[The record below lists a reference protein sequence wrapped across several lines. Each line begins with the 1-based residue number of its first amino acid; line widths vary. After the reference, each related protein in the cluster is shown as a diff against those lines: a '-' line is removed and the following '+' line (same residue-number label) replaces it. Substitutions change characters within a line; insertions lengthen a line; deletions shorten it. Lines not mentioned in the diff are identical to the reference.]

1 MSWVPSLV
9 GMSAR
14 PSFRLGSDH
23 PKQMEVDETTMVDS
37 AAEDWPTRVRRLEQ
51 EVSGL
56 RRAMRTRG
64 LIEQAK
70 GVLAER
76 LHCDPET
83 AFAHLSKLSQD
94 TNTPLVDVA
103 ADVVDTIVPH
113 TEAAPD
119 PALAPTAT
127 GVPAHE
133 PASDPTEEQEVTVVA
148 GLAPAAA
155 TTWPPRTSRAL
166 RRTVSALNAA
176 EDLTAVTA
184 AATTGLAEVACAG
197 TAVFAVD
204 PNGAFSLLASD
215 GWTAQQA
222 TDARRIP
229 SLITTPMTEVVRL
242 GHPIVVDGLTEHEL
256 AMVGPGEAVAGYP
269 VTSGTRVVGVLLFSW
284 QHARHFTA
292 FERAYLDQIA
302 KAAGRSLERLWS
314 TGVADTA
321 SAISADLTWIYRV
334 IEGTSG
340 RTQLLTPI
348 RDGSGVVVDFTIE
361 AMSQHALA
369 DAPDAVGRR
378 LLDVYPQLLD
388 NGVFAAYAQALADGI
403 AWERPAQAEQ
413 AQVDGVWQRVVKARR
428 AAPVGGAL
436 IVSWRRLDEFERL
449 QQQVNRMEHLGRF
462 GWCEWNP
469 AAKRMWWSSGAY
481 RLLGRDPRKGPLSRK
496 ALVEL
501 AEPQYRQ
508 AFAEALRD
516 AARGGYTTLDISM
529 RPLTADAVEEPL
541 RVRVFVEHDSAD
553 QGVPDEVSSA
563 VRIVLQ
569 DVSGELQLDEQ
580 LRRTQAQASAQRM
593 RLAAEHEL
601 TRELM
606 NLVYPARMVD
616 TSVHGLR
623 VVGRHVATDLS
634 APLRGDFCDAYALP
648 DGDLLIVVGDVAGQ
662 GMTAA
667 ATVARLLPPVPVL
680 GTAGLAPDAILR
692 MINAELHRTPN
703 PPLAGMVLARVDHDT
718 KVLTWAQ
725 AGQYPPI
732 LIRGRNGSKELTATP
747 LKSTQDPALGI
758 LPDATYSSGSEQLRP
773 GDLVVFYT
781 DGVFDRKARDPLRN
795 LSNRVG
801 RLAIAGEP
809 ESALRLPTPAH
820 ADEACL
826 VVLSCQDTAA
836 PRQR

>member
-1 MSWVPSLV
+1 
-9 GMSAR
+9 
-14 PSFRLGSDH
+14 
-23 PKQMEVDETTMVDS
+23 MVDS
-37 AAEDWPTRVRRLEQ
+37 TVEDWPARVQRLEQ
-51 EVSGL
+51 EVNGL

-83 AFAHLSKLSQD
+83 AFAHMSKLSQD
-94 TNTPLVDVA
+94 TNTALVDVA
-103 ADVVDTIVPH
+103 ADIVDTAAPHVPAAAEPEPVPDTASVSAAKG
-113 TEAAPD
+113 TEAD
-119 PALAPTAT
+119 EAL
-127 GVPAHE
+127 
-133 PASDPTEEQEVTVVA
+133 TVVA
-148 GLAPAAA
+148 GLGAA
-155 TTWPPRTSRAL
+155 TPPSWPPRTSRAL
-166 RRTVSALNAA
+166 RRAVSALNAA
-176 EDLTAVTA
+176 EDLAAVAA
-184 AATTGLAEVACAG
+184 AATTGLAELACTG

-204 PNGAFSLLASD
+204 PNGAMSLLASD

-229 SLITTPMTEVVRL
+229 SLITTAMSEAVQS
-242 GHPIVVDGLTEHEL
+242 GHPSLVDGLTEHEL
-256 AMVGPGEAVAGYP
+256 AMVGPGEAVASYP

-284 QHARHFTA
+284 LHSRRFNALD
-292 FERAYLDQIA
+292 RAYLDQIA
-302 KAAGRSLERLWS
+302 RAAGRSLQRLWT
-314 TGVADTA
+314 TGVADIATA
-321 SAISADLTWIYRV
+321 IATDLSWIHRV

-348 RDGSGVVVDFTIE
+348 RDDGGAIVDFAIE
-361 AMSQHALA
+361 AMSQYALA
-369 DAPDAVGRR
+369 DTPNAVGRR
-378 LLDVYPQLLD
+378 LLDVYPQLLE
-388 NGVFAAYAQALADGI
+388 NGVFAAYAKALTDGVP
-403 AWERPAQAEQ
+403 WERPAQAEQ

-436 IVSWRRLDEFERL
+436 IASWRRLDEFERL
-449 QQQVNRMEHLGRF
+449 QQQVSQMEFLGRF
-462 GWCEWNP
+462 GWCEWHP
-469 AAKRMWWSSGAY
+469 ESKRMWWSPGAY

-496 ALVEL
+496 ALIDL
-501 AEPQYRQ
+501 AEPVNRQ
-508 AFAEALRD
+508 AFAEAVRT
-516 AARGGYTTLDISM
+516 AAQGGHSTLDISL
-529 RPLTADAVEEPL
+529 RPLTSDPLDEPL
-541 RVRVFVEHDSAD
+541 RVRVFAEHDSAD
-553 QGVPDEVSSA
+553 QGIPGRTSSA

-569 DVSGELQLDEQ
+569 DVSGERQLDDQ
-580 LRRTQAQASAQRM
+580 LRRSQAQASAHRM

-606 NLVYPARMVD
+606 DLVYPARTVD
-616 TSVHGLR
+616 VGVEGLR
-623 VVGRHVATDLS
+623 VIGRHVATDLS
-634 APLRGDFCDAYALP
+634 APLRGDFCDAYVLP

-703 PPLAGMVLARVDHDT
+703 PPLAGMVLARVDHHT

-732 LIRGRNGSKELTATP
+732 LIRAKSPKAAPTAAP

-758 LPDATYSSGSEQLRP
+758 LPDAAYTSGSEQLRP

-795 LSNRVG
+795 LSNRLG
-801 RLAIAGEP
+801 RLAVNGEP
-809 ESALRLPTPAH
+809 ESALRLPTPAQ

-826 VVLSCQDTAA
+826 VVLSCPD
-836 PRQR
+836 

>member
-1 MSWVPSLV
+1 
-9 GMSAR
+9 
-14 PSFRLGSDH
+14 
-23 PKQMEVDETTMVDS
+23 MVDS
-37 AAEDWPTRVRRLEQ
+37 AVEDWPARVQRLEQ
-51 EVSGL
+51 EVNGL

-83 AFAHLSKLSQD
+83 AFAHLSRLSQD

-103 ADVVDTIVPH
+103 ADIVDT
-113 TEAAPD
+113 AAPHVPIREPERPAD
-119 PALAPTAT
+119 PGNAAKLTKT
-127 GVPAHE
+127 DE
-133 PASDPTEEQEVTVVA
+133 TLTVVA
-148 GLAPAAA
+148 DLGGSA
-155 TTWPPRTSRAL
+155 TPSWPPRTSRTL
-166 RRTVSALNAA
+166 RRAVSALSAA
-176 EDLTAVTA
+176 EDLAAVTA
-184 AATTGLAEVACAG
+184 AATAGLTELACVG

-204 PNGAFSLLASD
+204 PNGALSLLASD
-215 GWTAQQA
+215 GWTSQQA

-229 SLITTPMTEVVRL
+229 SLITTPMTDVVHS
-242 GHPIVVDGLTEHEL
+242 GHPSLIDGLTEHGL
-256 AMVGPGEAVAGYP
+256 AMVGPGGAVAAYP

-284 QHARHFTA
+284 RHPRRFST
-292 FERAYLDQIA
+292 FDRAYLDQIA
-302 KAAGRSLERLWS
+302 RTAGRSLERLWS
-314 TGVADTA
+314 TGVAETA
-321 SAISADLTWIYRV
+321 SAISADLSWIQRV

-340 RTQLLTPI
+340 RTQLLIPI
-348 RDGSGVVVDFTIE
+348 RDDTGAVVDFTIQ
-361 AMSQHALA
+361 AMSEYALA
-369 DAPDAVGRR
+369 DNPDAVGRR
-378 LLDVYPQLLD
+378 LLDVYPQLLE
-388 NGVFAAYAQALADGI
+388 NGVFAAYVKALTDGV

-413 AQVDGVWQRVVKARR
+413 AQVAGAWQRVVKARR

-436 IVSWRRLDEFERL
+436 IASWRRLDEFERL
-449 QQQVNRMEHLGRF
+449 QQQVEHMEHLGRF

-469 AAKRMWWSSGAY
+469 DSKRMWWSPGAY
-481 RLLGRDPRKGPLSRK
+481 RLLGRDPRKGPLSRR

-501 AEPQYRQ
+501 AEPPYRP
-508 AFAEALRD
+508 AFAEALRT
-516 AARGGYTTLDISM
+516 AAQGGQSTLDIDL
-529 RPLTADAVEEPL
+529 RPLTADPIEEPL
-541 RVRVFVEHDSAD
+541 RVRVFAEHDSAD
-553 QGVPDEVSSA
+553 QGIPGQASSA

-569 DVSGELQLDEQ
+569 DVSGLQQLDEQ

-593 RLAAEHEL
+593 RLAAELEL

-606 NLVYPARMVD
+606 DLVYPARTVD
-616 TSVHGLR
+616 VSVNGLR
-623 VVGRHVATDLS
+623 VLGRHVATDLS

-732 LIRGRNGSKELTATP
+732 LIRGRSKTMTAAP
-747 LKSTQDPALGI
+747 MKSTQDPALGI
-758 LPDATYSSGSEQLRP
+758 LPDAAYTSGSEQLRP

-795 LSNRVG
+795 LSNRLG
-801 RLAIAGEP
+801 RLAVNGEP
-809 ESALRLPTPAH
+809 ESALRLPTPAQ

-826 VVLSCQDTAA
+826 VVLSC
-836 PRQR
+836 PE

>member
-1 MSWVPSLV
+1 
-9 GMSAR
+9 
-14 PSFRLGSDH
+14 
-23 PKQMEVDETTMVDS
+23 MVDS
-37 AAEDWPTRVRRLEQ
+37 AVEDWPARVQRLEQ
-51 EVSGL
+51 EVIGL

-103 ADVVDTIVPH
+103 ADVVDT
-113 TEAAPD
+113 AAPHVPAAAPEAIAEPAD
-119 PALAPTAT
+119 PASA
-127 GVPAHE
+127 
-133 PASDPTEEQEVTVVA
+133 PASASAKAHGPSEPPDETLSVVA
-148 GLAPAAA
+148 GLGPTA
-155 TTWPPRTSRAL
+155 TPVWPPRTSRAL
-166 RRTVSALNAA
+166 RRAVSALNAA

-184 AATTGLAEVACAG
+184 AATAGLADLACVA
-197 TAVFAVD
+197 TAVFAAD
-204 PNGAFSLLASD
+204 PNGALSLIASD
-215 GWTAQQA
+215 GWTLQQQ

-229 SLITTPMTEVVRL
+229 SLIPTPMTDVVRF
-242 GHPIVVDGLTEHEL
+242 GHPSLIDGLSDHEL
-256 AMVGPGEAVAGYP
+256 AMVGPGDAVAAYP
-269 VTSGTRVVGVLLFSW
+269 VTTGTRCVGVLLFSW
-284 QHARHFTA
+284 RNPRRFSAPDL
-292 FERAYLDQIA
+292 AYVDQIA
-302 KAAGRSLERLWS
+302 RTAGRSLERLWAG
-314 TGVADTA
+314 GVAETA
-321 SAISADLTWIYRV
+321 TAISADLSWIHRV

-348 RDGSGVVVDFTIE
+348 RDEAGVVVDFMIE
-361 AMSQHALA
+361 AMSQYALA
-369 DAPDAVGRR
+369 DNPDAVGRR

-388 NGVFAAYAQALADGI
+388 NGVFDAYVKALADGVP
-403 AWERPAQAEQ
+403 WERAAQAEQ
-413 AQVDGVWQRVVKARR
+413 AQIDGVWQRVVKARR

-436 IVSWRRLDEFERL
+436 IASWRRLDEFERL
-449 QQQVNRMEHLGRF
+449 QQQVDHMEHLGRF

-469 AAKRMWWSSGAY
+469 DSKRMWWSPGAY
-481 RLLGRDPRKGPLSRK
+481 RLLGREPRKGPLSRK
-496 ALVEL
+496 ALLEL
-501 AEPQYRQ
+501 AEPAHRA
-508 AFAEALRD
+508 AFTEALRT
-516 AARGGYTTLDISM
+516 AALGGHSTVDISL
-529 RPLTADAVEEPL
+529 RPMDSDAMDEPL
-541 RVRVFVEHDSAD
+541 RVRVFAEHDSAD
-553 QGVPDEVSSA
+553 QGIPGQASSA

-569 DVSGELQLDEQ
+569 DVSGERQLDEQ
-580 LRRTQAQASAQRM
+580 LRRSQAQASAQRM

-606 NLVYPARMVD
+606 DLVYPARTVD
-616 TSVHGLR
+616 TTVEGLR
-623 VVGRHVATDLS
+623 VLGRHVASDLS

-718 KVLTWAQ
+718 KVVTWAQ

-732 LIRGRNGSKELTATP
+732 LIRGKTASP

-758 LPDATYSSGSEQLRP
+758 LPDTAYTSGSEQLRP

-795 LSNRVG
+795 LSNRLG
-801 RLAIAGEP
+801 RLAVTGEP
-809 ESALRLPTPAH
+809 ESALRLPTPAQ

-826 VVLSCQDTAA
+826 VVLSCQ
-836 PRQR
+836 

>member
-1 MSWVPSLV
+1 
-9 GMSAR
+9 
-14 PSFRLGSDH
+14 
-23 PKQMEVDETTMVDS
+23 MVDS
-37 AAEDWPTRVRRLEQ
+37 AVEDWPARVKRLEE
-51 EVSGL
+51 EVNGL

-83 AFAHLSKLSQD
+83 AFGHLSKLSQD

-103 ADVVDTIVPH
+103 ADVIDT
-113 TEAAPD
+113 AAPGMATAE
-119 PALAPTAT
+119 PEAPSTPESATAKQK
-127 GVPAHE
+127 
-133 PASDPTEEQEVTVVA
+133 EETVTVVA
-148 GLAPAAA
+148 GLGAA
-155 TTWPPRTSRAL
+155 TPPAWPSRTSRAL
-166 RRTVSALNAA
+166 RRAVSALNAA
-176 EDLTAVTA
+176 EDLPAVMI
-184 AATTGLAEVACAG
+184 AATAGLADLACVG

-204 PNGAFSLLASD
+204 PNGALSLLAND
-215 GWTAQQA
+215 GWTTQQA

-229 SLITTPMTEVVRL
+229 SLITTPMTDVVRF
-242 GHPIVVDGLTEHEL
+242 GHPILLDGLTEHEL
-256 AMVGPGEAVAGYP
+256 AMVGPGEAVAAYP

-284 QHARHFTA
+284 RHPRRFST
-292 FERAYLDQIA
+292 FDRAYLDHIA
-302 KAAGRSLERLWS
+302 RAAGRSLERLWS

-321 SAISADLTWIYRV
+321 SAISADLSWIHRV

-348 RDGSGVVVDFTIE
+348 RDEGGVVVDFMIE
-361 AMSQHALA
+361 AMSQYALA
-369 DAPDAVGRR
+369 DNPDAVGRR
-378 LLDVYPQLLD
+378 LLDVYPQLLE
-388 NGVFAAYAQALADGI
+388 NGVFAAYVKALADGVP
-403 AWERPAQAEQ
+403 WERAAQAEQ

-436 IVSWRRLDEFERL
+436 IASWRRLDEYERL
-449 QQQVNRMEHLGRF
+449 QQQVSQMEHLGRF

-469 AAKRMWWSSGAY
+469 ESKRMWWSPGAY

-496 ALVEL
+496 ALLDL
-501 AEPQYRQ
+501 AEPMYRQ
-508 AFAEALRD
+508 AFAEALRV
-516 AARGGYTTLDISM
+516 AAQGGHSTVDISL
-529 RPLTADAVEEPL
+529 RPLTADPVNEPL
-541 RVRVFVEHDSAD
+541 RVRVFAEHDAAD
-553 QGVPDEVSSA
+553 QGVPGLASSA

-569 DVSGELQLDEQ
+569 DVSGQQQLDEQ

-606 NLVYPARMVD
+606 DLVYPARTVD
-616 TSVHGLR
+616 TAVDGLR
-623 VVGRHVATDLS
+623 VLGRHVATDLS

-680 GTAGLAPDAILR
+680 GTAGLSPDAILR

-703 PPLAGMVLARVDHDT
+703 PPLAGMVLARVDHAT
-718 KVLTWAQ
+718 KMLTWAQ

-732 LIRGRNGSKELTATP
+732 LIRGKTSAP

-758 LPDATYSSGSEQLRP
+758 LPDTAYTSGSEQMRP

-795 LSNRVG
+795 LSNRLG
-801 RLAIAGEP
+801 HLAVAGEP
-809 ESALRLPTPAH
+809 ESALRLPTPAR

-826 VVLSCQDTAA
+826 VVLSCQ
-836 PRQR
+836 